1 MKQHHSIFPP
11 AASLACALILML
23 AACTSDALDELPPAG
38 TDPDARPLTIT
49 VSDGGMYA
57 TGQTRAQERGYST
70 VFTEGDCIGL
80 YVVKDG
86 TLEVKN
92 LCLTLQ
98 GGKWTLPAG
107 ASQLLYSPDKSY
119 HAYYP
124 YQNDSDMN
132 GKVLPGDEDFFKYVV
147 QLWVVNPDQRTYA
160 QYTASDLMTARG
172 VYNNHTLSFAMEH
185 RMSLLILQ
193 VPATKYTYTEKIDGQ
208 EISKSYYRYTAVI
221 SENVYWQENPCT
233 ARLLRNTTDP
243 THLNPGPYKYYYNGT
258 KKTFN
263 FDYSQ
268 LKLQPGKY
276 TVHTLDDSKVTEKF
290 RSLKAGDY
298 YMQDGS
304 ILPGDEDVKP
314 FRDELQES
322 CLGVVFWVGEI
333 EGMHWTRT
341 GSQKGDRLLMRDH
354 PECVHGM
361 VVAMD
366 DTSSQKVKWATG
378 KGATEYIYEWA
389 QKSFKDFTSGEQ
401 ADWEEIRAS
410 DIYFGYCSSRLMALY
425 GSRNS
430 DTTFPVCNAIADY
443 AAVHPAPAG
452 SSGWFLPSKYELATL
467 FFGAPIHFSESGS
480 PYYYENLQML
490 NKINPQIA
498 MASGNKLIGE
508 YWSSNESSTGTGTVA
523 WRVNLALPGY
533 GVRSKT
539 DTYKVRAVLAF

>member
-70 VFTEGDCIGL
+70 VFTEGDRIGL

-124 YQNDSDMN
+124 YQKKDNYMN
-132 GKVLPGDEDFFKYVV
+132 GKVSPGDEDFFKYVV
-147 QLWVVNPDQRTYA
+147 DEWSVNPDQSTYA

-185 RMSLLILQ
+185 RMSLFILQ
-193 VPATKYTYTEKIDGQ
+193 VPATKYTYTEKIDSR

-221 SENVYWQENPCT
+221 SENLYWQENPYT
-233 ARLLRNTTDP
+233 ARLLVNTKSLALLDP
-243 THLNPGPYKYYYNGT
+243 EPYKYYYNGA
-258 KKTFN
+258 KETFKLK
-263 FDYSQ
+263 YSQ
-268 LKLQPGKY
+268 LNLQPGKY

-290 RSLKAGDY
+290 RPLKAGDY

-314 FRDELQES
+314 FRDELQKS

-333 EGMHWTRT
+333 EGIHWTQT
-341 GSQKGDRLLMRDH
+341 GSKEGDRLLMRDH

-361 VVAMD
+361 VVAMRD
-366 DTSSQKVKWATG
+366 VSSQKVKWATG
-378 KGATEYIYEWA
+378 KGTTEHIYKWA
-389 QKSFKDFTSGEQ
+389 QKSFNEFTSEEQ
-401 ADWEEIRAS
+401 ADWEEILAS
-410 DIYFGYCSSRLMALY
+410 DIYFGYCSSRLMPLY
-425 GSRNS
+425 GSRHS
-430 DTTFPVCNAIADY
+430 DTTFPALDAIADY
-443 AAVHPAPAG
+443 AATYPAPAG
-452 SSGWFLPSKYELATL
+452 SSGWFLPGSYELATL
-467 FFGAPIHFSESGS
+467 CFGVPTNFAGD
-480 PYYYENLQML
+480 YTQLNML
-490 NKINPQIA
+490 KKTINPQIDKA
-498 MASGNKLIGE
+498 VGDKLIGK
-508 YWSSNESSTGTGTVA
+508 YWSGNEWGSLDKVWHVDVTT
-523 WRVNLALPGY
+523 PDY
-533 GVRSKT
+533 GVKLKT
-539 DTYKVRAVLAF
+539 NTYKVRAVLAF

>member
-124 YQNDSDMN
+124 YQKYMN
-132 GKVLPGDEDFFKYVV
+132 GKVSPGDEDFFKLVV
-147 QLWVVNPDQRTYA
+147 DNWSVKPNQSTYD

-172 VYNNHTLSFAMEH
+172 VYNNHTLSFAMKH

-193 VPATKYTYTEKIDGQ
+193 VPATKYTYTEKIDSR

-221 SENVYWQENPCT
+221 SENLYWQENPYT
-233 ARLLRNTTDP
+233 ARRLVNIESLALLD
-243 THLNPGPYKYYYNGT
+243 PGPYKYYYNGA
-258 KKTFN
+258 KETFKLK
-263 FDYSQ
+263 YSQ
-268 LKLQPGKY
+268 LNLQPGKY
-276 TVHTLDDSKVTEKF
+276 TVHTLDDSKVTEEF

-314 FRDELQES
+314 FRDELRKS

-333 EGMHWTRT
+333 EERHWTQT
-341 GSQKGDRLLMRDH
+341 GPKKGDRLLMRDH

-366 DTSSQKVKWATG
+366 DTSSQEMKWATG
-378 KGATEYIYEWA
+378 KGATEGIYEWA
-389 QKSFKDFTSGEQ
+389 ESFKDFTSGEQ
-401 ADWEEIRAS
+401 ADWEEILAS
-410 DIYFGYCSSRLMALY
+410 DIAFGYYSSRLMALY

-430 DTTFPVCNAIADY
+430 DTTFPVYDAIATY
-443 AAVHPAPAG
+443 ATTHPAPTG
-452 SSGWFLPSKYELATL
+452 SSGWFLPGRNELATL
-467 FFGAPIHFSESGS
+467 CFGVPTRFADD
-480 PYYYENLQML
+480 YTQLNML
-490 NKINPQIA
+490 KKTINPQIDKA
-498 MASGNKLIGE
+498 DGDKLTGE
-508 YWSSNESSTGTGTVA
+508 YWSSDGTGTVA

-539 DTYKVRAVLAF
+539 DACKVRAVLAF

>member
-107 ASQLLYSPDKSY
+107 TSQLFYSPDKSY

-132 GKVLPGDEDFFKYVV
+132 GKVSPGDEDFFKLLVEAWSV
-147 QLWVVNPDQRTYA
+147 KDNQSTYA

-193 VPATKYTYTEKIDGQ
+193 VPATKYTYTEKIDSR

-221 SENVYWQENPCT
+221 SENLYWQENPCT
-233 ARLLRNTTDP
+233 ARLLVNTTDP
-243 THLNPGPYKYYYNGT
+243 ILSVRGPYKYYYNGA
-258 KKTFN
+258 KETFN

-268 LKLQPGKY
+268 LNLQPGKY

-290 RSLKAGDY
+290 RPLKAGDY

-304 ILPGDEDVKP
+304 ILPGDEDVKL
-314 FRDELQES
+314 FRDELRKS

-333 EGMHWTRT
+333 EGKHWTQT
-341 GSQKGDRLLMRDH
+341 GTLAGDRLLMRDH

-361 VVAMD
+361 VVAMR
-366 DTSSQKVKWATG
+366 DTPQREKWATG
-378 KGATEYIYEWA
+378 KGTTEHIYKWA
-389 QKSFKDFTSGEQ
+389 QKSFNEFTSGEQ
-401 ADWEEIRAS
+401 ADWEEILAS
-410 DIYFGYCSSRLMALY
+410 DIYFGYCSSRLMPLY
-425 GSRNS
+425 GSRHS
-430 DTTFPVCNAIADY
+430 DTTFPALDAIATY
-443 AAVHPAPAG
+443 AATYPAPAG
-452 SSGWFLPSKYELATL
+452 SSGWFLPGRHELATL
-467 FFGAPIHFSESGS
+467 FFGGPDSYAKESS
-480 PYYYENLQML
+480 TYYYKNLQML
-490 NKINPQIA
+490 NKIKPQIDK
-498 MASGNKLIGE
+498 ASGDELTGA
-508 YWSSNESSTGTGTVA
+508 YWSSKEFKEIVWYVDLNI
-523 WRVNLALPGY
+523 PDY
-533 GVRSKT
+533 GVKPKT

>member
-70 VFTEGDCIGL
+70 VFTEGDRIGL
-80 YVVKDG
+80 YVVKDK
-86 TLEVKN
+86 TLEVEN

-107 ASQLLYSPDKSY
+107 TSQLLYSPDRSY

-124 YQNDSDMN
+124 YQDNSYMS
-132 GKVLPGDEDFFKYVV
+132 GRVSPGDEDFFKSVV
-147 QLWVVNPDQRTYA
+147 YDWPVKINQSTYA

-172 VYNNHTLSFAMEH
+172 VYSNHTLSFAMEH
-185 RMSLLILQ
+185 RMSLFILQ

-221 SENVYWQENPCT
+221 NKNVYWQENPCT
-233 ARLLRNTTDP
+233 ARLLVNTNTP
-243 THLNPGPYKYYYNGT
+243 TASDPGPYEYYYKGNR
-258 KKTFN
+258 KTFY
-263 FDYSQ
+263 FDYSSQ
-268 LKLQPGKY
+268 LNLQPGKY
-276 TVHTLDDSKVTEKF
+276 TVHKVGDNEAGKEEF
-290 RSLKAGDY
+290 RSLAAGDY

-304 ILPGDEDVKP
+304 ILPGNEISKLS
-314 FRDELQES
+314 RDERKS

-333 EGMHWTRT
+333 EGIHWTQT
-341 GSQKGDRLLMRDH
+341 GRLKGDHLLMRDH

-361 VVAMD
+361 VVAMH
-366 DTSSQKVKWATG
+366 DTPQKEKWAAG
-378 KGATEYIYEWA
+378 KGETESAYAWA
-389 QKSFKDFTSGEQ
+389 DSFNDFTPGEQ
-401 ADWEEIRAS
+401 ADWEEIRKS
-410 DIYFGYCSSRLMALY
+410 DLYFGYFRSRLMALY
-425 GSRNS
+425 GSRHD
-430 DTTFPVCNAIADY
+430 DTTFPARNAIATY
-443 AAVHPAPAG
+443 AGEHPAPAG
-452 SSGWFLPSKYELATL
+452 SSGWFLPGIYELATL
-467 FFGAPIHFSESGS
+467 CFGVPKSYTEKGS
-480 PYYYENLQML
+480 TYYYENLQML

-498 MASGNKLIGE
+498 MASGNELIGE
-508 YWSSNESSTGTGTVA
+508 YWSSNESGTVA
-523 WRVNLALPGY
+523 WRVNLDSPGY
-533 GVRSKT
+533 GVKPKT

>member
-70 VFTEGDCIGL
+70 VFTEGDRIGL
-80 YVVKDG
+80 YVVKDK
-86 TLEVKN
+86 TLEVEN

-107 ASQLLYSPDKSY
+107 TSQLLYSPDRSY

-124 YQNDSDMN
+124 YQKDNYMN
-132 GKVLPGDEDFFKYVV
+132 GKVSPGDEDFFKSVV
-147 QLWVVNPDQRTYA
+147 QLWSVNPDQSTYA

-185 RMSLLILQ
+185 RMSLFILQ
-193 VPATKYTYTEKIDGQ
+193 VPATKYTYTEKIDSR

-221 SENVYWQENPCT
+221 SENLYWQENPYT
-233 ARLLRNTTDP
+233 ARLLVNTKSLALLDP
-243 THLNPGPYKYYYNGT
+243 EPYKYYYNGA
-258 KKTFN
+258 KETFKLK
-263 FDYSQ
+263 YSQ
-268 LKLQPGKY
+268 LNLQPGKY

-290 RSLKAGDY
+290 RPLKAGDY

-314 FRDELQES
+314 FRDELQKS

-333 EGMHWTRT
+333 EGIHWTQT
-341 GSQKGDRLLMRDH
+341 GSKEGDRLLMRDH

-361 VVAMD
+361 VVAMRD
-366 DTSSQKVKWATG
+366 VSSQKVKWATG
-378 KGATEYIYEWA
+378 KGTTEHIYKWA
-389 QKSFKDFTSGEQ
+389 QKSFNEFTSGEQ
-401 ADWEEIRAS
+401 ADWEEILAS
-410 DIYFGYCSSRLMALY
+410 DIYFGYCSSRLMPLY
-425 GSRNS
+425 GSRHS
-430 DTTFPVCNAIADY
+430 DTTFPALDAIADY
-443 AAVHPAPAG
+443 AATYPAPAG
-452 SSGWFLPSKYELATL
+452 SSGWFLPGSYELATL
-467 FFGAPIHFSESGS
+467 CFGVPTNFAGD
-480 PYYYENLQML
+480 YTQLNML
-490 NKINPQIA
+490 KKTINPQIDKA
-498 MASGNKLIGE
+498 VGDKLIGK
-508 YWSSNESSTGTGTVA
+508 YWSGNEWGSLDKVWHVDVTT
-523 WRVNLALPGY
+523 PDY
-533 GVRSKT
+533 GVKLKT
-539 DTYKVRAVLAF
+539 NTYKVRAVLAF

>member
-107 ASQLLYSPDKSY
+107 ASQLFYSPDKSY

-124 YQNDSDMN
+124 YRNDSDMN
-132 GKVLPGDEDFFKYVV
+132 GKVSPGDKDFFKLLVEAWSV
-147 QLWVVNPDQRTYA
+147 KDNQSTYA

-193 VPATKYTYTEKIDGQ
+193 VPATKYNYTEKIDGR

-221 SENVYWQENPCT
+221 SENSYWQENPCT
-233 ARLLRNTTDP
+233 ARLLVNTKETA
-243 THLNPGPYKYYYNGT
+243 GSVQGSYKYYYNGA
-258 KKTFN
+258 KETFI
-263 FDYSQ
+263 FYYSQ
-268 LKLQPGKY
+268 LNLQPGKY
-276 TVHTLDDSKVTEKF
+276 TVHKVDGNEAGKEEF
-290 RSLKAGDY
+290 RPLAAGDY

-304 ILPGDEDVKP
+304 ILPGNEDGSLS
-314 FRDELQES
+314 RDEQES
-322 CLGVVFWVGEI
+322 CLGVVFWVGENKGI
-333 EGMHWTRT
+333 HWTPT
-341 GSQKGDRLLMRDH
+341 GDKAGDHLLMHDH

-361 VVAMD
+361 VVAMHD
-366 DTSSQKVKWATG
+366 ASQRAVWATEQ
-378 KGATEYIYEWA
+378 GATKSTYAWA
-389 QKSFKDFTSGEQ
+389 DSFNEFTTGEQ
-401 ADWEEIRAS
+401 ADWEEIQKS
-410 DIYFGYCSSRLMALY
+410 DTGFGYCRSRLMALY
-425 GSRNS
+425 GSRHS
-430 DTTFPVCNAIADY
+430 DTTFPARNAIATY
-443 AAVHPAPAG
+443 AGEHPAPAG
-452 SSGWFLPSKYELATL
+452 SSGWFLPGIYELATL
-467 FFGAPIHFSESGS
+467 CFGMPTGFVDC
-480 PYYYENLQML
+480 YKDLKML
-490 NKINPQIA
+490 KEINPQIDKA
-498 MASGNKLIGE
+498 AGDELTGE
-508 YWSSNESSTGTGTVA
+508 YWSSYESSTVV
-523 WRVNLALPGY
+523 WFVNLASPY
-533 GVRSKT
+533 YDTKPKT

>member
-57 TGQTRAQERGYST
+57 TGQTRTQERGYST

-132 GKVLPGDEDFFKYVV
+132 GKISPGDKDFFKLLVKAWSV
-147 QLWVVNPDQRTYA
+147 KDNQRTYA

-185 RMSLLILQ
+185 RMSLFILQ
-193 VPATKYTYTEKIDGQ
+193 VPATKYTYIEKIDGQ

-221 SENVYWQENPCT
+221 SENSYWQENPCT
-233 ARLLRNTTDP
+233 ARLLLNTTDP
-243 THLNPGPYKYYYNGT
+243 THLNPGPYEYYYNGNRE
-258 KKTFN
+258 TFN

-276 TVHTLDDSKVTEKF
+276 TVHTLDDSKVTEEF

-304 ILPGDEDVKP
+304 ILPGDEVSNLS
-314 FRDELQES
+314 RDERKS

-333 EGMHWTRT
+333 EGMHWTRPMT
-341 GSQKGDRLLMRDH
+341 FPPEGDRLLMRDH

-361 VVAMD
+361 VVAMHD
-366 DTSSQKVKWATG
+366 ASQEVKWATG
-378 KGATEYIYEWA
+378 KGATEDIYDWA
-389 QKSFKDFTSGEQ
+389 DQFKYFTLGEQ
-401 ADWEEIRAS
+401 ADWEEIKRS
-410 DIYFGYCSSRLMALY
+410 SSRYGYCSSRLMPLY
-425 GSRNS
+425 GSRHS
-430 DTTFPVCNAIADY
+430 DTTFPVYDAIATY
-443 AAVHPAPAG
+443 ATAHPAPAG
-452 SSGWFLPSKYELATL
+452 SSGWFLPGRYELATL
-467 FFGAPIHFSESGS
+467 CFGVPINFDESGS
-480 PYYYENLQML
+480 TYYYKNLQML
-490 NKINPQIA
+490 NKINPQIHNA
-498 MASGNKLIGE
+498 NGTKLIGK
-508 YWSSNESSTGTGTVA
+508 YWSSNESGTIV
-523 WRVNLALPGY
+523 WHVDLNIPVY
-533 GVRSKT
+533 DMDPKNN
-539 DTYKVRAVLAF
+539 TYKVRAVLAF

>member
-132 GKVLPGDEDFFKYVV
+132 GKVSPGDEDFFKYVV
-147 QLWVVNPDQRTYA
+147 DEWSVNPDQSTYA

-172 VYNNHTLSFAMEH
+172 MYNNHTLSFAMEH

-193 VPATKYTYTEKIDGQ
+193 VPATKYNYTEKIDGR

-221 SENVYWQENPCT
+221 SENSYWQETPCT
-233 ARLLRNTTDP
+233 ARLLLNTTDP
-243 THLNPGPYKYYYNGT
+243 THLNLGPYKYYYNGT
-258 KKTFN
+258 KETFN
-263 FDYSQ
+263 LKYSQ

-276 TVHTLDDSKVTEKF
+276 TVHTLDDSKVTEEF

-304 ILPGDEDVKP
+304 ILPGDEVSNLS
-314 FRDELQES
+314 RDELRKS

-333 EGMHWTRT
+333 EGIHWTQT
-341 GSQKGDRLLMRDH
+341 GRKKGDRLLMRDH

-366 DTSSQKVKWATG
+366 DTSSQEMKWATG
-378 KGATEYIYEWA
+378 KGATEHIYEWA
-389 QKSFKDFTSGEQ
+389 ESFKDFTSGEQ
-401 ADWEEIRAS
+401 ADWEEIQKS
-410 DIYFGYCSSRLMALY
+410 DIAFGYYSSRLMALY

-430 DTTFPVCNAIADY
+430 DTTFPVYDAIATY
-443 AAVHPAPAG
+443 ATTHPAPTG
-452 SSGWFLPSKYELATL
+452 SSGWFLPGRNELATL
-467 FFGAPIHFSESGS
+467 CFGVPTRFADD
-480 PYYYENLQML
+480 YTQLNML
-490 NKINPQIA
+490 KKTINPQIDKA
-498 MASGNKLIGE
+498 DGDKLTGE
-508 YWSSNESSTGTGTVA
+508 YWSSDGTRTVV
-523 WRVNLALPGY
+523 WCVNLALPGY

>member
-57 TGQTRAQERGYST
+57 TGQTRAQERGYRT

-86 TLEVKN
+86 TLEVEN

-107 ASQLLYSPDKSY
+107 TSHLLYSSDKSY

-124 YQNDSDMN
+124 YRDDGYIN
-132 GKVLPGDEDFFKYVV
+132 GRVSPGDEDIFESVV
-147 QLWVVNPDQRTYA
+147 EAWFVEFNQGTYA

-172 VYNNHTLSFAMEH
+172 VYSNHTLSFVMEH

-193 VPATKYTYTEKIDGQ
+193 VPATKYTYTEEIDGR

-221 SENVYWQENPCT
+221 SENSYWQENPYT
-233 ARLLRNTTDP
+233 ARQLVNTKNPFISDP
-243 THLNPGPYKYYYNGT
+243 GLYKYYYAGA
-258 KKTFN
+258 KKTLN
-263 FDYSQ
+263 FKYSQ
-268 LKLQPGKY
+268 LNLQPGKY
-276 TVHTLDDSKVTEKF
+276 TVHKVDDSEVIEEL
-290 RSLKAGDY
+290 RPLAAGDY

-304 ILPGDEDVKP
+304 ILPGNEISNLSADE
-314 FRDELQES
+314 QES

-333 EGMHWTRT
+333 EGVHWTQT
-341 GSQKGDRLLMRDH
+341 GVKEGDRLLMRDH

-361 VVAMD
+361 VVAMHD
-366 DTSSQKVKWATG
+366 ASQGAARATG
-378 KGATEYIYEWA
+378 KGATESIYDWA
-389 QKSFKDFTSGEQ
+389 KSFSGFTPGEQ
-401 ADWEEIRAS
+401 ADWKEMYRS
-410 DIYFGYCSSRLMALY
+410 SLLYGYCTSHLMALF
-425 GSRNS
+425 GSRHS
-430 DTTFPVCNAIADY
+430 DTTFPALDAIATY
-443 AAVHPAPAG
+443 AATHPAPAG
-452 SSGWFLPSKYELATL
+452 SSGWFLPNFNELTTL
-467 FFGAPIHFSESGS
+467 CFGASVYFGLSTS
-480 PYYYENLQML
+480 PYFYEKLLML
-490 NKINPQIA
+490 NKINPQIDKA
-498 MASGNKLIGE
+498 AGTKLIGK
-508 YWSSNESSTGTGTVA
+508 YWSSNDSGTNAWHVDLDTPYYESK
-523 WRVNLALPGY
+523 P
-533 GVRSKT
+533 KT

>member
-107 ASQLLYSPDKSY
+107 TSQLFYSPDKSY

-132 GKVLPGDEDFFKYVV
+132 GKVSPGDEDFFKLLVEAWSV
-147 QLWVVNPDQRTYA
+147 KDNQSTYA

-172 VYNNHTLSFAMEH
+172 MYNNHTPSFAMEH

-193 VPATKYTYTEKIDGQ
+193 VPATKYTYTEKIDSR

-221 SENVYWQENPCT
+221 SENLYWQENPCT
-233 ARLLRNTTDP
+233 ARLLVNTTDP
-243 THLNPGPYKYYYNGT
+243 ILFVRGPYKYYYNGA
-258 KKTFN
+258 KETFN

-268 LKLQPGKY
+268 LNLQPGKY

-290 RSLKAGDY
+290 RPLKAGDY

-314 FRDELQES
+314 FRDELRKS

-333 EGMHWTRT
+333 EGRHWTQT
-341 GSQKGDRLLMRDH
+341 GSLKGDRLLMRDH

-366 DTSSQKVKWATG
+366 DTSSQEMKWATG
-378 KGATEYIYEWA
+378 KGATEHIYEWA
-389 QKSFKDFTSGEQ
+389 ESFKDFTSGEQ
-401 ADWEEIRAS
+401 ADWEEIQKS
-410 DIYFGYCSSRLMALY
+410 DIAFGYYSSRLMALY
-425 GSRNS
+425 GSRHS
-430 DTTFPVCNAIADY
+430 DTTFPVYDAIATY
-443 AAVHPAPAG
+443 ATTHPAPTG
-452 SSGWFLPSKYELATL
+452 SSGWFLPGRNELATL
-467 FFGAPIHFSESGS
+467 CFGVPTRFDDD
-480 PYYYENLQML
+480 YTQLNML
-490 NKINPQIA
+490 KKTINPQIDKA
-498 MASGNKLIGE
+498 DGDKLTGE
-508 YWSSNESSTGTGTVA
+508 YWSSDETSTVV
-523 WRVNLALPGY
+523 WRVNLDIPGY
-533 GVRSKT
+533 GVKPKT
-539 DTYKVRAVLAF
+539 NTYKVRAVLAF

>member
-1 MKQHHSIFPP
+1 MKQHNSIFPP

-70 VFTEGDCIGL
+70 VFTEGDRIGL

-124 YQNDSDMN
+124 YRNDSDMN
-132 GKVLPGDEDFFKYVV
+132 GKVSPGDKDFFKLLVEAWSV
-147 QLWVVNPDQRTYA
+147 KDNQSTYA

-193 VPATKYTYTEKIDGQ
+193 VPATKYNYTEKIDGR

-221 SENVYWQENPCT
+221 SENSYWQENPCT
-233 ARLLRNTTDP
+233 ARLLVNTKETA
-243 THLNPGPYKYYYNGT
+243 GSVQGSYKYYYNGA
-258 KKTFN
+258 KETFI
-263 FDYSQ
+263 FYYTQ
-268 LKLQPGKY
+268 LNLQPGKY
-276 TVHTLDDSKVTEKF
+276 TVHTLGDSKVTEES

-304 ILPGDEDVKP
+304 ILPGDEVSNLS
-314 FRDELQES
+314 RDELRKS
-322 CLGVVFWVGEI
+322 CLGVVFWVGENKGI
-333 EGMHWTRT
+333 HWTPT
-341 GSQKGDRLLMRDH
+341 GDKAGDHLLMHDH

-361 VVAMD
+361 VVAMHD
-366 DTSSQKVKWATG
+366 ASQRAVWATEQ
-378 KGATEYIYEWA
+378 GATKSTYAWA
-389 QKSFKDFTSGEQ
+389 DSFNEFTTGEQ
-401 ADWEEIRAS
+401 ADWEEIQKS
-410 DIYFGYCSSRLMALY
+410 DTGFGYCRSRLMALY
-425 GSRNS
+425 GSRHS
-430 DTTFPVCNAIADY
+430 DTTFPARNAIATY
-443 AAVHPAPAG
+443 AGEHPAPAG
-452 SSGWFLPSKYELATL
+452 SSGWFLPGIYELATL
-467 FFGAPIHFSESGS
+467 CFGMPTGFVDC
-480 PYYYENLQML
+480 YKDLKML
-490 NKINPQIA
+490 KEINPQIDKA
-498 MASGNKLIGE
+498 AGDELTGE
-508 YWSSNESSTGTGTVA
+508 YWSSYESSTVV
-523 WRVNLALPGY
+523 WFVNLASPY
-533 GVRSKT
+533 YDTKPKT

>member
-23 AACTSDALDELPPAG
+23 AACTSDALDELPPVG

-70 VFTEGDCIGL
+70 VFTEGDRIGL

-107 ASQLLYSPDKSY
+107 TSQLLYSPDRSY

-124 YQNDSDMN
+124 YRDNSYMS
-132 GKVLPGDEDFFKYVV
+132 GKVSPGDEDFFKVV
-147 QLWVVNPDQRTYA
+147 VYAWPVENNQNTYA

-172 VYNNHTLSFAMEH
+172 VYSNHTLSFAMEH

-193 VPATKYTYTEKIDGQ
+193 VPATKYTYTEKIDGR

-221 SENVYWQENPCT
+221 SENSYWQENPCT
-233 ARLLRNTTDP
+233 ARLLVNTKSPKILD
-243 THLNPGPYKYYYNGT
+243 PGPYEYYYKGNRE
-258 KKTFN
+258 TFN
-263 FDYSQ
+263 FKYSQ
-268 LKLQPGKY
+268 LNLQPGKY
-276 TVHTLDDSKVTEKF
+276 TVHKVGDNEAGKEEF
-290 RSLKAGDY
+290 RSLAAGDY

-304 ILPGDEDVKP
+304 ILPGDEISKLS
-314 FRDELQES
+314 RDERKS

-333 EGMHWTRT
+333 EGIHWTQT
-341 GSQKGDRLLMRDH
+341 GRLEGDRLLMRDH

-361 VVAMD
+361 VVAMHD
-366 DTSSQKVKWATG
+366 ASQEVKWAIG
-378 KGATEYIYEWA
+378 KGAAESTYAWP
-389 QKSFKDFTSGEQ
+389 KSFNDFTPGEQ
-401 ADWEEIRAS
+401 ADWEEIRKS
-410 DIYFGYCSSRLMALY
+410 DLYFGYYRFRLMALY
-425 GSRNS
+425 GSRHD
-430 DTTFPVCNAIADY
+430 DTTFPARNAIATY
-443 AAVHPAPAG
+443 ANSHPAPAG
-452 SSGWFLPSKYELATL
+452 SSGWFLPGENELATL
-467 FFGAPIHFSESGS
+467 CFGSPETFDDSTS
-480 PYYYENLQML
+480 PYYFEHLKML
-490 NKINPQIA
+490 KEIINPQIDE
-498 MASGNKLIGE
+498 ASGNELIGE
-508 YWSSNESSTGTGTVA
+508 YWSSNESGTVV
-523 WRVNLALPGY
+523 WRVNLDPPGY
-533 GVRSKT
+533 NTRPKT

>member
-70 VFTEGDCIGL
+70 VFTEGDRIGL

-107 ASQLLYSPDKSY
+107 ASQLFYSPDKSY

-124 YQNDSDMN
+124 YQNDSYMN
-132 GKVLPGDEDFFKYVV
+132 GKVSPGDEDFFK
-147 QLWVVNPDQRTYA
+147 LVVNAWPVENNQSTYA

-172 VYNNHTLSFAMEH
+172 MYNNHTLSFAMEH
-185 RMSLLILQ
+185 RMSLFILQ
-193 VPATKYTYTEKIDGQ
+193 VPATKYTYTEKIDGR

-221 SENVYWQENPCT
+221 SENSYWQENPCT
-233 ARLLRNTTDP
+233 ARLLVNTINLIL
-243 THLNPGPYKYYYNGT
+243 LNPEPYKYYYDGT
-258 KKTFN
+258 QETFN

-268 LKLQPGKY
+268 LNLQPGKY
-276 TVHTLDDSKVTEKF
+276 TVHTLDDSKVTEEF

-314 FRDELQES
+314 FRDELRKS

-333 EGMHWTRT
+333 EGIHWTQT
-341 GSQKGDRLLMRDH
+341 GTLAGDRLLMRDH

-361 VVAMD
+361 VVAMRD
-366 DTSSQKVKWATG
+366 ASSQEVKWATG
-378 KGATEYIYEWA
+378 KGATEGIYEWA
-389 QKSFKDFTSGEQ
+389 ESFKDFTSGEQ
-401 ADWEEIRAS
+401 ADWEEIQKS
-410 DIYFGYCSSRLMALY
+410 DLSFGYCSSRLMALY

-430 DTTFPVCNAIADY
+430 DTTFPVYDAIATY
-443 AAVHPAPAG
+443 ATARPAPTG
-452 SSGWFLPSKYELATL
+452 SSGWFLPGENELATL
-467 FFGAPIHFSESGS
+467 CFGSPETFDDSTS
-480 PYYYENLQML
+480 PYYFGHLKML
-490 NKINPQIA
+490 KEIINPQIDEA
-498 MASGNKLIGE
+498 TGDKLTGK
-508 YWSSNESSTGTGTVA
+508 YWSNSEWSDTHV
-523 WRVNLALPGY
+523 WRVNLDLPDY
-533 GVRSKT
+533 GTRPKT
-539 DTYKVRAVLAF
+539 NTYKVRAVLAF

>member
-57 TGQTRAQERGYST
+57 TGHTRAQERGYST

-107 ASQLLYSPDKSY
+107 ASQLLYSPDKSC

-124 YQNDSDMN
+124 YQKDNYMN
-132 GKVLPGDEDFFKYVV
+132 GKVSPGDEDFFKYVV
-147 QLWVVNPDQRTYA
+147 DEWSVNPDQSTYA

-172 VYNNHTLSFAMEH
+172 VYNNRTLSFAMEH
-185 RMSLLILQ
+185 RMSLFILQ
-193 VPATKYTYTEKIDGQ
+193 VPATKYTYIEKIDSR

-221 SENVYWQENPCT
+221 SENSYWQENPCT
-233 ARLLRNTTDP
+233 ARLLVNTKSLALLDP
-243 THLNPGPYKYYYNGT
+243 GSYKYYYDGT
-258 KKTFN
+258 QETFN

-268 LKLQPGKY
+268 LNLQPGKY
-276 TVHTLDDSKVTEKF
+276 TVHQVDDSKVTEVF

-314 FRDELQES
+314 FRDELRKS

-341 GSQKGDRLLMRDH
+341 GDKAGDRLLMRDH

-361 VVAMD
+361 VVAMRD
-366 DTSSQKVKWATG
+366 ASSQEVKWATG
-378 KGATEYIYEWA
+378 KGATEGIYEWA
-389 QKSFKDFTSGEQ
+389 ESFKDFTSGEQ
-401 ADWEEIRAS
+401 ADWEEIQKS
-410 DIYFGYCSSRLMALY
+410 DLSFGYCSSRLMALY

-430 DTTFPVCNAIADY
+430 DTTFPVYDAIATY
-443 AAVHPAPAG
+443 ATARPAPTG
-452 SSGWFLPSKYELATL
+452 SSGWFLPGKNELATL
-467 FFGAPIHFSESGS
+467 CFGVPTNFAGD
-480 PYYYENLQML
+480 YKQLNML
-490 NKINPQIA
+490 KKTINPQIDKA
-498 MASGNKLIGE
+498 VGDKLTGA
-508 YWSSNESSTGTGTVA
+508 YWSSKEFKEIV
-523 WRVNLALPGY
+523 WYVNLNIPDY
-533 GVRSKT
+533 GVKPKT

>member
-107 ASQLLYSPDKSY
+107 TSQLFYSPDKSY

-132 GKVLPGDEDFFKYVV
+132 GKVSPGDEDFFKLLVEAWSV
-147 QLWVVNPDQRTYA
+147 KDNQSTYA

-172 VYNNHTLSFAMEH
+172 MYNNHTLSFAMEH

-193 VPATKYTYTEKIDGQ
+193 VPATKYTYTEKIDSR

-221 SENVYWQENPCT
+221 SENLYWQENPCT
-233 ARLLRNTTDP
+233 ARLLVNTTDP
-243 THLNPGPYKYYYNGT
+243 ILFVRGPYKYYYNGA
-258 KKTFN
+258 KETFN

-268 LKLQPGKY
+268 LNLQPGKY

-290 RSLKAGDY
+290 RPLKAGDY

-314 FRDELQES
+314 FRDELRKS

-333 EGMHWTRT
+333 EGRHWTQT
-341 GSQKGDRLLMRDH
+341 GSLKGDRLLMRDH

-366 DTSSQKVKWATG
+366 DTSSQEMKWATG
-378 KGATEYIYEWA
+378 KGATEHIYEWA
-389 QKSFKDFTSGEQ
+389 ESFKDFTSGEQ
-401 ADWEEIRAS
+401 ADWEEIQKS
-410 DIYFGYCSSRLMALY
+410 DIAFGYYSSRLMALY
-425 GSRNS
+425 GSRHS
-430 DTTFPVCNAIADY
+430 DTTFPVYDAIATY
-443 AAVHPAPAG
+443 ATTHPAPTG
-452 SSGWFLPSKYELATL
+452 SSGWFLPGRNELATL
-467 FFGAPIHFSESGS
+467 CFGVPTRFDDD
-480 PYYYENLQML
+480 YTQLNML
-490 NKINPQIA
+490 KKTINPQIDKA
-498 MASGNKLIGE
+498 DGDKLTGE
-508 YWSSNESSTGTGTVA
+508 YWSSDETSTVV
-523 WRVNLALPGY
+523 WRVNLDIPGY
-533 GVRSKT
+533 GVKPKT
-539 DTYKVRAVLAF
+539 NTYKVRAVLAF

>member
-70 VFTEGDCIGL
+70 VFTEGDRIGL

-107 ASQLLYSPDKSY
+107 TSQLFYSPDKSY

-124 YQNDSDMN
+124 YQKDNYMN
-132 GKVLPGDEDFFKYVV
+132 GKVSPGDEDFFKYVV
-147 QLWVVNPDQRTYA
+147 DEWSVNPNQSTYA

-172 VYNNHTLSFAMEH
+172 VYNNHTLSFATEH
-185 RMSLLILQ
+185 RMSLFILQ
-193 VPATKYTYTEKIDGQ
+193 VPATKYTYTEKIDSR

-221 SENVYWQENPCT
+221 SENLYWQENPYT
-233 ARLLRNTTDP
+233 ARLLVNTKSLALLDP
-243 THLNPGPYKYYYNGT
+243 GAYKYYYNGA
-258 KKTFN
+258 KETFKLK
-263 FDYSQ
+263 YSQ
-268 LKLQPGKY
+268 LNLQPGKY
-276 TVHTLDDSKVTEKF
+276 TVHTLDDSKVTEEF
-290 RSLKAGDY
+290 RPLKAGDY

-304 ILPGDEDVKP
+304 ILPGDEVSNLS
-314 FRDELQES
+314 RDELRKS

-333 EGMHWTRT
+333 EGIHWTQT
-341 GSQKGDRLLMRDH
+341 GTLAGDRLLMRDH

-378 KGATEYIYEWA
+378 KGATEGIYEWA
-389 QKSFKDFTSGEQ
+389 ESFKDFTSGEQ
-401 ADWEEIRAS
+401 ADWEEILAS
-410 DIYFGYCSSRLMALY
+410 DIAFGYYSSRLMALY

-430 DTTFPVCNAIADY
+430 DTTFPVYDAIATY
-443 AAVHPAPAG
+443 ATTHPAPTG
-452 SSGWFLPSKYELATL
+452 SSGWFLPGRNELATL
-467 FFGAPIHFSESGS
+467 CFGVPTRFADD
-480 PYYYENLQML
+480 YTQLNML
-490 NKINPQIA
+490 KKTINPQIDKA
-498 MASGNKLIGE
+498 DGDKLTGE
-508 YWSSNESSTGTGTVA
+508 YWSSDETGTVV
-523 WRVNLALPGY
+523 WRVNLDIPGY
-533 GVRSKT
+533 GVKPKT

>member
-107 ASQLLYSPDKSY
+107 ASQLFYSPDKSY

-132 GKVLPGDEDFFKYVV
+132 GKVSPGDEDFFKYVV
-147 QLWVVNPDQRTYA
+147 DEWSVNPNQRTYA

-193 VPATKYTYTEKIDGQ
+193 VPATKYTYTEKIGSR

-221 SENVYWQENPCT
+221 SENLYWQENPCT
-233 ARLLRNTTDP
+233 ARLLVNTKSLALLDP
-243 THLNPGPYKYYYNGT
+243 EPYKYYYNGA
-258 KKTFN
+258 KETFKLK
-263 FDYSQ
+263 YSQ
-268 LKLQPGKY
+268 LNLQPGKY
-276 TVHTLDDSKVTEKF
+276 TVHTLDDSKVTEEF

-304 ILPGDEDVKP
+304 ILPGDEVSNL
-314 FRDELQES
+314 FRDELRKS

-333 EGMHWTRT
+333 DGIHWTQTDR
-341 GSQKGDRLLMRDH
+341 KMGDRLLMRDH

-366 DTSSQKVKWATG
+366 DTSSQEMKWATG
-378 KGATEYIYEWA
+378 KGATEGIYEWA
-389 QKSFKDFTSGEQ
+389 ESFKDFTSGEQ
-401 ADWEEIRAS
+401 ADWEEILAS
-410 DIYFGYCSSRLMALY
+410 DIAFGYYSSRLMALY

-430 DTTFPVCNAIADY
+430 DTTFPVYDAIATY
-443 AAVHPAPAG
+443 ATTHPAPTG
-452 SSGWFLPSKYELATL
+452 SSGWFLPGRNELATL
-467 FFGAPIHFSESGS
+467 CFGVPTRFADD
-480 PYYYENLQML
+480 YTQLNML
-490 NKINPQIA
+490 KKTINPQIDKA
-498 MASGNKLIGE
+498 DGDKLTGE
-508 YWSSNESSTGTGTVA
+508 YWSSDETSTVV
-523 WRVNLALPGY
+523 WRVNLDIPGY
-533 GVRSKT
+533 GVKPKT

>member
-132 GKVLPGDEDFFKYVV
+132 GKVSPGDEDFFKYVV
-147 QLWVVNPDQRTYA
+147 DEWPVNPDQSTYA

-172 VYNNHTLSFAMEH
+172 MYNNHTLSFAMEH

-193 VPATKYTYTEKIDGQ
+193 VPATKYNYTEKIDGR

-221 SENVYWQENPCT
+221 SENSYWQENPCT
-233 ARLLRNTTDP
+233 ARLLLNTTDP

-258 KKTFN
+258 KETFN
-263 FDYSQ
+263 LKYSQ

-276 TVHTLDDSKVTEKF
+276 TVHTLDDSKVTEEF

-304 ILPGDEDVKP
+304 ILPGDEVSNLS
-314 FRDELQES
+314 RDELRKS

-333 EGMHWTRT
+333 EGIHWTQT
-341 GSQKGDRLLMRDH
+341 GRLKGDRLLMRDH

-361 VVAMD
+361 VVAMND
-366 DTSSQKVKWATG
+366 ASQKEKWATG
-378 KGATEYIYEWA
+378 QGETEYAYDWA
-389 QKSFKDFTSGEQ
+389 LSFNDFTPGEQ
-401 ADWEEIRAS
+401 ADWEEIRKS
-410 DIYFGYCSSRLMALY
+410 DTDFGYCKSRLMALY
-425 GSRNS
+425 GSRHN
-430 DTTFPVCNAIADY
+430 DTTFPVYNAIATY
-443 AAVHPAPAG
+443 AGEHPAPAG
-452 SSGWFLPSKYELATL
+452 SSGWFLPGQYELATL
-467 FFGAPIHFSESGS
+467 CFGVPKNYTEKGS
-480 PYYYENLQML
+480 TYYYENLQML

-498 MASGNKLIGE
+498 MASGNELIGE
-508 YWSSNESSTGTGTVA
+508 YWSSNESGTVA
-523 WRVNLALPGY
+523 WRVNLDSPGY
-533 GVRSKT
+533 GVKPKA